1 MLILECI
8 YSILAKTYCA
18 EGGEVVKQFQ
28 IELEK
33 VACQWLTHIAEV
45 TDQSIENV
53 IAGLIYE
60 QVEILECS
68 INKAFICQE

>member
-1 MLILECI
+1 M
-8 YSILAKTYCA
+8 
-18 EGGEVVKQFQ
+18 KQFQ